1 MKFQK
6 KDKPV
11 VPELLNA
18 EQIAARRIP
27 LEDSQIILGKNGN
40 WFCHYCSKRF
50 THENTFMRHYCEP
63 KRRAQELAS
72 PLGQSAYM
80 LYGDWMT
87 SRKYSKPSPAA
98 FLESK
103 FFKPFVKFAQLI
115 VDANIAKPK
124 KYIELMTLR
133 DIQPILWTSNA
144 AYAIYMEYLDKSVDP
159 LEEVQESID
168 YLFDICEKENIP
180 LIGQVAGHLGA
191 QRILQLVR
199 QKRIS
204 PWVLFNADSFKAI
217 IAEMDSHERAA
228 LNTAI
233 NATYWSDKFQKN
245 KQVLLDVRHIAKEI
259 GM

>member
-1 MKFQK
+1 MKFPK

-27 LEDSQIILGKNGN
+27 IEDAQITLGKNGN

-50 THENTFMRHYCEP
+50 THESTFMKHHCEP

-87 SRKYSKPSPAA
+87 SRKYSKPAPAA

-103 FFKPFVKFAQLI
+103 FFRPFIKFAQLI
-115 VDANIAKPK
+115 ADANIAKPQ

-144 AYAIYMEYLDKSVDP
+144 AYAIYMEYLDKNVDP
-159 LEEVQESID
+159 LEEVQETID
-168 YLFDICEKENIP
+168 YLFDICEKESVP
-180 LIGQVAGHLGA
+180 SIGVIAEHLGV

-199 QKRIS
+199 QKRLS
-204 PWVLFNADSFKAI
+204 PWVLFNADSFKEI
-217 IAEMDSHERAA
+217 ISTMDTQQRSV
-228 LNTAI
+228 LNTII
-233 NATYWSDKFQKN
+233 NATYWSEKFQKN
-245 KQVLLDVRHIAKEI
+245 KQVLLDVKHISKEI
-259 GM
+259 GL